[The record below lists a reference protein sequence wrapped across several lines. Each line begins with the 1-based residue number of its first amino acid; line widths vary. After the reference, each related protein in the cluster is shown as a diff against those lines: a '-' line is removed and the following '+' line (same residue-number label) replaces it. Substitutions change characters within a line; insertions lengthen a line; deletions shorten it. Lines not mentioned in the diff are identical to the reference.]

1 MNILKTLSRFVGI
14 SNSAK
19 RALRAVADEQQ
30 AALQRAKETAISLR
44 SSMGYAP
51 TNPFTRLRAQWPNP
65 EHTPPEFLDVGS
77 DIAELMIR
85 AQVFPGDRVLLIA
98 PADLAITDKARRQL
112 HACDVEVFLPFEDML
127 SNYECG
133 AAFLREAHYDTIVLP
148 LSAGYFTS
156 LNVVLEACRRM
167 LKPGGRLVIADYT
180 ICAYGTAESYY
191 IESLDYRFRTIRNWE
206 VALDLAL
213 FDRVRVFSRAAPGV
227 AAKYHPT
234 NDTWRKTVPVFS
246 YTLITAELLQKD
258 A

>member
-19 RALRAVADEQQ
+19 RALRKVADEQQ
-30 AALQRAKETAISLR
+30 AALHRAKAMAISLR

-51 TNPFTRLRAQWPNP
+51 TNPFTRLHAQWPNP
-65 EHTPPEFLDVGS
+65 EHTPPEFPDVGA
-77 DIAELMIR
+77 DMAELLLR
-85 AQVFPGDRVLLIA
+85 ARVSPGERILLIA
-98 PADLAITDKARRQL
+98 PADLAITDEARRQL
-112 HACDVEVFLPFEDML
+112 PSCDVEVFLPFEDML

-133 AAFLREAHYDTIVLP
+133 AAFLREAYYDTIVLP

-156 LNVVLEACRRM
+156 LNVVLEACHRM

-206 VALDLAL
+206 VSLDLAL
-213 FDRVRVFSRAAPGV
+213 FDRVRVFSRSAPGI
-227 AAKYHPT
+227 AAKYHPA
-234 NDTWRKTVPVFS
+234 NDAWNRVVPVFS
-246 YTLITAELLQKD
+246 YTIITAEVPQKD

>member
-1 MNILKTLSRFVGI
+1 MSILKTLSRFVGI

-19 RALRAVADEQQ
+19 RALQAVADEQR
-30 AALQRAKETAISLR
+30 AALQRAKATAISLR

-51 TNPFTRLRAQWPNP
+51 TNPFTRLHAQWPNP
-65 EHTPPEFLDVGS
+65 EHTPPEFLDTGS

-85 AQVFPGDRVLLIA
+85 AQVFPGDRILLVA
-98 PADLAITDKARRQL
+98 PADLAITNEARRQL

-133 AAFLREAHYDTIVLP
+133 TAFLREAYYDTIVLP

-206 VALDLAL
+206 VALDIAH
-213 FDRVRVFSRAAPGV
+213 FNRVRVFSRSAPGI
-227 AAKYHPT
+227 AAKYRPT
-234 NDTWRKTVPVFS
+234 NDTWQKTVPVFS

>member
-19 RALRAVADEQQ
+19 RALQAVAEEQK
-30 AALQRAKETAISLR
+30 AALQRAKATAISLR
-44 SSMGYAP
+44 SAMGYAP

-77 DIAELMIR
+77 DMAELLLR
-85 AQVFPGDRVLLIA
+85 ARVFPGERVLLIA
-98 PADLAITDKARRQL
+98 PADLAITNEARRQL

-180 ICAYGTAESYY
+180 ICAFGTAESHY

-206 VALDLAL
+206 VTLDLAL
-213 FDRVRVFSRAAPGV
+213 FDRVRVFSRSAPGI
-227 AAKYHPT
+227 AAKYHPA
-234 NDTWRKTVPVFS
+234 NATWERVVPVFS